1 MDVIHLSGIQVF
13 AHHGVFA
20 EEKADGQLFV
30 VDVDVELDAAR
41 AISTDSVHDTLN
53 YAELAQ
59 LVHDE
64 VKRDPVDL
72 LETVAHRVVSAVFGF
87 SSLPSHVSVTI
98 HKPYVAMPVTVDQV
112 AVTIAR
118 SREEMA

>member
-1 MDVIHLSGIQVF
+1 MIHVSGIQVF
-13 AHHGVFA
+13 AHHGVFP

-41 AISTDSVHDTLN
+41 AIETDRVEHTLN

-59 LVHDE
+59 LIHDE

-72 LETVAHRVVSAVFGF
+72 LETVAYRVVSAVFGH
-87 SSLPSHVSVTI
+87 SSLASFVSVTI
-98 HKPYVAMPVTVDQV
+98 HKPQVSMPVTVDQV
-112 AVTIAR
+112 SVTISR
-118 SREEMA
+118 SREDVA